1 MGTLVPLSHLMTG
14 QKAEIGQ
21 LMGRPENV
29 RRLAEMGLR
38 DGTAVEMLRPGSPCI
53 IRLGG
58 QRICIRANELLSV
71 LVRPGAV
78 A

>member
-1 MGTLVPLSHLMTG
+1 MGKLVPLSHLMTG

-21 LMGRPENV
+21 LMGRPDNV

-38 DGTAVEMLRPGSPCI
+38 DGTAVEMVCSGSPCI
-53 IRLGG
+53 IRLDG

>member
-1 MGTLVPLSHLMTG
+1 MGNLVPLSHLMTG

-21 LMGRPENV
+21 LMGRPDNV

-38 DGTAVEMLRPGSPCI
+38 DGTPVEMLCPGSPCI

-58 QRICIRANELLSV
+58 QRICIRANELLGV